1 MNFVVTLSGSPHP
14 NARSGALLERV
25 VREVRGQGCEVIS
38 YHPADFPPEALVYAD
53 FKHEQVRRLQ
63 RDVARADGVII
74 ATPVYKAAY
83 SGALKLLLDLLPQR
97 GLERAL
103 VLPIASGGSL
113 AHMLAIDY
121 ALRPVLSALKAR
133 HVLDGVYA
141 VESELSW
148 AAPGELAVTDELR
161 ERLDEAVQRFVAQL
175 PTAAARSERSRL
187 PRAVARSVAALAVA
201 S

>member
-1 MNFVVTLSGSPHP
+1 MSFVVTLSGSPDA
-14 NARSGALLERV
+14 NARSAALLERV
-25 VREVRGQGCEVIS
+25 IRDVRGQGSEVVS
-38 YHPADFPPEALVYAD
+38 YHPSDFPPEALVYAD
-53 FKHEQVRRLQ
+53 FRHPLVRRLQ
-63 RDVARADGVII
+63 EDVQRADGLII

-141 VESELSW
+141 VESELVW
-148 AAPGELAVTDELR
+148 AAPGELAIGDELR
-161 ERLDEAVQRFVAQL
+161 ERLAEAVERFATQ
-175 PTAAARSERSRL
+175 L
-187 PRAVARSVAALAVA
+187 PRAAQHELPRARVAVRSFGALAA
-201 S
+201 AT

>member
-1 MNFVVTLSGSPHP
+1 MSFIVTLSGSPHQ
-14 NARSGALLERV
+14 NARSAALLGHV
-25 VREVRGQGCEVIS
+25 IREVRTQGSEVAS
-38 YHPADFPPEALVYAD
+38 YHPSDFPPEALVYAD
-53 FKHEQVRRLQ
+53 FRHPLVRRLQ
-63 RDVARADGVII
+63 QDVERADGLII

-141 VESELSW
+141 VESELTW
-148 AAPGELAVTDELR
+148 AAPGELAIADDLQ
-161 ERLDEAVQRFVAQL
+161 ERLAEAVERFAAQL
-175 PTAAARSERSRL
+175 PRASAHGPALSRVAARTHGALAAAS
-187 PRAVARSVAALAVA
+187 
-201 S
+201 